1 MPRNALAVAQF
12 EPRTLRALREMSGLP
27 QIAVARAIGL
37 NNRVS
42 IWRWENPEID
52 EVPSKQQIERIAQLF
67 DVDPHVFTQRLD
79 YEFKDLVETDIK
91 AFVIAA
97 LNSDNTSERRL
108 ALDFM
113 KHAYPEPWD
122 KPKEIEEQK
131 STFSW
136 DTYRNPG
143 YHAFNTDLHKEILN
157 KVYSETEI
165 KFIMSGPTRTAKT
178 LFGLDIAFHL
188 MFEVPKFQALALRT
202 DAVDL
207 RDTVRKSIKELQ
219 KYDLDHPNCPFD
231 VRGGLSDFHTLIVKE
246 TQSQMVLGGL
256 NRPGRVLGTAWDGI
270 FVSQIEMT
278 DNDQYRKL
286 MTRISAP
293 AGNWK
298 DENGINRS
306 IFWADANPDRIDH
319 YLMDAKKEGEFDW
332 YEFQFTDNPRFY
344 NRGEKTQQW
353 PEVDRLEKNLKHSK
367 VHYDRYFLGKWGN
380 PEGAVFTINDANII
394 PMSEVPPLEE
404 CELYRAQDYGSDHPS
419 VNIWIALHKETKNRY
434 VYREWRLTRT
444 DIDVMADQVKAF
456 TGDESIEETIIEID
470 ENRQSLLQKRGIP
483 SVMAR
488 KGPGSVMDG
497 IYLMNA
503 AFRRAQE
510 GVNGGLYF
518 VEGLKCNTD
527 PNPDVDPDMDIIKE
541 ARNCVYSQ
549 TKDAPEKKNDD
560 AIDAYRYFELWLND
574 RLEDPVIYV
583 GSIKKGGTDNLFA

>member
-1 MPRNALAVAQF
+1 MPKNSLMIASFQ
-12 EPRTLRALREMSGLP
+12 PRTLRGIRLMHGVS
-27 QIAVARAIGL
+27 QITLARAVGL
-37 NNRVS
+37 RQRHSV
-42 IWRWENPEID
+42 RAWEKPDND
-52 EVPSKQQIERIAQLF
+52 KVPSEEQLRRIAEFFSLPVEAFKQPL
-67 DVDPHVFTQRLD
+67 DVKFKEVMKGDIED
-79 YEFKDLVETDIK
+79 YCVRAI
-91 AFVIAA
+91 
-97 LNSDNTSERRL
+97 NSENTFENRL
-108 ALDFM
+108 ALDFFR
-113 KHAYPEPWD
+113 HAFPESWEEKEKEKESTVFNWD
-122 KPKEIEEQK
+122 I
-131 STFSW
+131 
-136 DTYRNPG
+136 YRNPG
-143 YHAFNTDLHKEILN
+143 YHAFNTELHKEILN
-157 KVYSETEI
+157 KVYSDTEI

-188 MFEVPKFQALALRT
+188 MFEVPNFQALALRT

-219 KYDLDHPNCPFD
+219 KYDLDHPNCPFE

-246 TQSQMVLGGL
+246 TKSQMVLGGL

-380 PEGAVFTINDANII
+380 PEGAVFNINDANII

-404 CELYRAQDYGSDHPS
+404 CDLYRAQDYGSDHPS

-574 RLEDPVIYV
+574 RLEEPVIYV